1 MDAQLT
7 LQSFVR
13 ARRMRLSGREDRQAN
28 AFPPSSVIPEPSS
41 SELRYRAVLDALDQG
56 FCVIEV
62 QFDRGGRGH
71 DYVFL
76 EINPAFERLTGI
88 ADAVGRGMREI
99 APSHEQH
106 WFDRYADVAL
116 TGNPARFEDRAQS
129 LAGGRWFDVF
139 AFRVDQPEQRH
150 VAILFA
156 DVTARRMSEEKAA
169 AALARE
175 REANALL
182 DAIFESAPIGLAFVD
197 HDLRFRRINSR
208 LAEMNGLS
216 AAEHIGRRPD
226 ELLLGVPGLDLIL
239 EHWKRVME
247 TGEPW
252 LNVEVRGE
260 TPAQPG
266 VLRSWSENFFPV
278 RVGNKIVGLGA
289 VIEETTARNRA
300 RDALI
305 ASEARFRSLIELG
318 PVGMLIGDPDGR
330 IVLAND
336 ALLSML
342 GYTREEAHDL
352 NWLELTPPE
361 HRPRDVAH
369 IQALREGSRPPPFE
383 KDYIRRDGGRVAVL
397 LVAQF
402 LPGED
407 ERMMAYAVDITEQ
420 RIAEKNVRES
430 AAQLRRLIDHMA
442 AFVSMLDRDGT
453 LLEVNEPALRRGG
466 IRREQVIGRK
476 FWECPWWTHD
486 PVQQRLIE
494 GWCQQARGGETIR
507 HDTVA
512 RTAGDGRMDVDFM
525 LVPLFD
531 ATGAVTHLIPSGVD
545 ISDRKRVERAL
556 RENEQILAD
565 SAAAL
570 RDADRRKDDFL
581 ATLAHELRNPLAPI
595 RNGIQVLRLI
605 AGANPTLE
613 RTTQMM
619 ERQMQ
624 HLVRLVDD
632 LLDVSRI
639 TRGKIK
645 LRRDLVLINE
655 VVSSALESCQALFEP
670 HGHTLSVM
678 LSTEP
683 LSVLGDRDR
692 LRQVFA
698 NLLSNAAKFTPGE
711 GSVWVKL
718 ERNANFALV
727 SVKDT
732 GIGIPPERLK
742 HVFEMFAQV
751 HTPEGNDGLG
761 IGLALARQLV
771 SLHGGWIEAHSEGV
785 GKGSEFMVCLPLVD
799 GVDRSDSAEPM
810 TRSAGS
816 ARKRILVVDDNIDAA
831 ESLARVLSL
840 GGHSVATASG
850 GEEAVKMAGKEP
862 PDIILLDLG
871 MPGMDGLTAARLIRE
886 QPGGAD
892 IRIIALTGWG
902 QERDRQRTRDAGIG
916 EHLVK
921 PVDPES
927 LLMLLEK

>member
-1 MDAQLT
+1 M
-7 LQSFVR
+7 R
-13 ARRMRLSGREDRQAN
+13 AKGREDRQTS
-28 AFPPSSVIPEPSS
+28 AFPPSPVIPEPSS

-62 QFDRGGRGH
+62 RFDRGGRGD

-88 ADAVGRGMREI
+88 ADAIGRSMREI
-99 APSHEQH
+99 APLHEQH

-116 TGNPARFEDRAQS
+116 SGKPARFEERAQS

-139 AFRVDQPEQRH
+139 AFRVDQPDQRH

-156 DVTARRMSEEKAA
+156 DVTARRMSEENAA

-175 REANALL
+175 KEANALL

-197 HDLRFRRINSR
+197 RDLRFRRINSR

-216 AAEHIGRRPD
+216 AQEHIGRRPD

-239 EHWKRVME
+239 ERWTRVIG

-252 LNVEVRGE
+252 LNVELRGE

-278 RVGNKIVGLGA
+278 RVGNGIVGLGA
-289 VIEETTARNRA
+289 VIEETTARDRA

-305 ASEARFRSLIELG
+305 ASETRFRSLIELG

-336 ALLSML
+336 ALLAML
-342 GYTREEAHDL
+342 GYTREEAHGL
-352 NWLELTPPE
+352 NWIELTPPE
-361 HRPRDVAH
+361 HRSRDAAY
-369 IQALREGSRPPPFE
+369 IQALREGRQPPPFE
-383 KDYIRRDGGRVAVL
+383 KDYIRRDGRRVAVL

-402 LPGED
+402 LPGEG
-407 ERMMAYAVDITEQ
+407 ERLMAYAVDITER
-420 RIAEKNVRES
+420 RIAEGKIRES

-453 LLEVNEPALRRGG
+453 LLEVNEPALRRLGV
-466 IRREQVIGRK
+466 RREQVIGRK

-486 PVQQRLIE
+486 PAQQRMIE
-494 GWCQQARGGETIR
+494 EWCRQAGGGETIR
-507 HDTVA
+507 QDTVA

-531 ATGAVTHLIPSGVD
+531 EAGAVTHLIPSGVD
-545 ISDRKRVERAL
+545 ISDRKQVERAL
-556 RENEQILAD
+556 RENEQRLAD

-670 HGHTLSVM
+670 QGHTLSVV
-678 LSTEP
+678 LPTEA

-698 NLLSNAAKFTPGE
+698 NLLSNAAKFTRRE
-711 GSVWVKL
+711 GTVWVSL
-718 ERNANFALV
+718 ERSADFALV
-727 SVKDT
+727 RVRDT

-751 HTPEGNDGLG
+751 NAPEGNDGLG

-771 SLHGGWIEAHSEGV
+771 SLHGGWIEARSEGM
-785 GKGSEFMVCLPLVD
+785 GKGSEFLVCLPLVD
-799 GVDRSDSAEPM
+799 GMDTSDTKEPSS
-810 TRSAGS
+810 RSAGS
-816 ARKRILVVDDNIDAA
+816 TRKRVLIVDDNVDAA
-831 ESLARVLSL
+831 ESLAHVLSL
-840 GGHSVATASG
+840 NGHTVAIASG
-850 GEEAVKMAGKEP
+850 GVEAVDMARQNL
-862 PDIILLDLG
+862 PDVILLDLG
-871 MPGMDGLTAARLIRE
+871 MPGMDGLTAARLIRQ
-886 QPGGAD
+886 QPGGGT

-902 QERDRQRTRDAGIG
+902 QERDRQRTREAGIG

-927 LLMLLEK
+927 LVTLLEAQS